1 MEKKGLALAAMIGGM
16 AAAGYYYLKKN
27 PDVICEMRKM
37 TKELAKKTYKKLF
50 VKTETYGL
58 L

>member
-37 TKELAKKTYKKLF
+37 TKELAKKTYEKLDN
-50 VKTETYGL
+50 
-58 L
+58 